1 MSNVVVSEDKLE
13 KIVERVVNRKLLKLL
28 SDPDYGLT
36 LKESFI
42 AKLTSVLKNGGERI
56 DEDKIAGKY
65 NVRLM

>member
-42 AKLTSVLKNGGERI
+42 AKLTSVLKNGGEHI
-56 DEDKIAGKY
+56 DENKIAEKY